1 MKDSTKE
8 KPLVNR
14 VAQSSLIVLNLGD
27 KFPGE
32 DIVEFDLADY
42 LFKGFVLKE
51 KDFREALTNYNW
63 SDLEGKNLAVY
74 CSTDAILPL
83 WSFMLVT
90 TYAQPYVKELFQG
103 TKEDFLK
110 HYYQKVVEGMDAK
123 AYEDQRVII
132 KGCSDKPVP
141 AFAYNELAKKL
152 RPVVKSLMFGEP
164 CSTVPL
170 YKKKR

>member
-1 MKDSTKE
+1 MQE

-14 VAQSSLIVLNLGD
+14 VAQSGLIVINLGD
-27 KFPGE
+27 YFPGE
-32 DIVEFDLADY
+32 DIVAFDLADY

-51 KDFREALTNYNW
+51 KDFREALANFDWTN
-63 SDLEGKNLAVY
+63 LEGKNLAIF

-90 TYAQPYVKELFQG
+90 TYAEPYAKEIYQG
-103 TKEDFLK
+103 NKEEFLK
-110 HYYQKVVEGMDAK
+110 FHYQKTIQQLDIDK
-123 AYEDQRVII
+123 FDNQRVII

-141 AFAYNELAKKL
+141 AFAYNELTKKL

-164 CSTVPL
+164 CSTVPIF
-170 YKKKR
+170 KKKA

>member
-1 MKDSTKE
+1 MKNDTQE
-8 KPLVNR
+8 QPLVNR

-27 KFPGE
+27 HFPVGE
-32 DIVEFDLADY
+32 IVEFDLADY

-51 KDFREALTNYNW
+51 KDFREALANYNW
-63 SDLEGKNLAVY
+63 EELEGKNLAIH

-83 WSFMLVT
+83 WSYMLVT
-90 TYAQPYVKELFQG
+90 TYAQPYAKELFQG

-110 HYYQKVVEGMDAK
+110 HHYQKVIQDMDSAIF
-123 AYEDQRVII
+123 ADQRVII

-141 AFAYNELAKKL
+141 AFAYNELAKKM
-152 RPVVKSLMFGEP
+152 RPLVKSLMFGEP

-170 YKKKR
+170 FKKKK